1 MASFKKV
8 MRPGPARDG
17 GHKTFDDIS
26 AFSISEASGLLGG
39 FDMGAFG
46 GIVGFISQGAIPK

>member
-1 MASFKKV
+1 